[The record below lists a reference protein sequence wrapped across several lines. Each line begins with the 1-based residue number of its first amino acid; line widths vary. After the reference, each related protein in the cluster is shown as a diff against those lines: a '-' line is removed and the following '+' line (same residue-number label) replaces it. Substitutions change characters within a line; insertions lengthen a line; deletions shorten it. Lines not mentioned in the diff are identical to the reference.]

1 VGGLFWADAM
11 RAMERNAEQKKP
23 DLKTWT
29 ACGRVRAGQPTL
41 VLLSSE
47 ASKHGSDG
55 TNGAHALADPAD
67 PDQAKRLDGMKD
79 ACELAR

>member
-1 VGGLFWADAM
+1 M
-11 RAMERNAEQKKP
+11 RAMERNAEQKKM

-29 ACGRVRAGQPTL
+29 ARGCERTGQPTL

-47 ASKHGSDG
+47 ARKHGSDG
-55 TNGAHALADPAD
+55 TNGAHAADPAD
-67 PDQAKRLDGMKD
+67 PGQAKRLDGMKD